1 MRSAL
6 AGEPSRA
13 LANWLAGQCGG
24 LPARAVGELARLR
37 ERGGLVPTDDGG
49 WTIKPMMLARPRRRT
64 RLPVPMTRLIGRQQ
78 ERAAV
83 GRMLDGHRLIT
94 LAGPGGIG
102 KTRLSLSVAAACAD
116 GFDDGVVFVP
126 LAEVTGNDPVVAA
139 IARALGV
146 GEVPGQSLLDSVI
159 DHLADARLLLVLD
172 NFEQVVGAAG
182 VIGDLLAVAPGISA
196 LVTSRERLSLPGEQV
211 YQVPPLPLPSP
222 DRLLAGADGL
232 AGIVAESPA
241 LALFEERAR
250 AANVDFTLSPA
261 TLPAVVALCRRLD
274 GLPLAIE
281 LAAARTDRWDPQ
293 ALLDDLSHHLD
304 ALGDGPRDLPPRQQT
319 LRGAIDWSFALL
331 GEDDQ
336 RLFARL
342 AVFAGGCT
350 VDSALAVAD
359 DATGT
364 DGTGTDGTGTDGTGT
379 DGTGTD
385 GTGTGSTGTGGRRET
400 LAVRMAALVDK
411 SLLTTESDPD
421 GATRYRM
428 LETIRAYAATRLDAE
443 PRAAAVYARHATHCA
458 AFAGS
463 AGMGLTGPDQAD
475 WGGRLDRE
483 YQNLRAALGWATAH
497 GEIDTAARI
506 CLGVWRFWHNGNH
519 IGEGRDWLGQVLV
532 APGDLGDRVRAQ
544 LLHAGAALAARQDEH
559 EPAYRL
565 AADSLR
571 HAEAADDRQLSAQAR
586 NLLGIAAVVSGAYH
600 LATNHFQ
607 QCLQIWRDLG
617 RPEGAAVA
625 LGNLTKATL
634 RLGDIDA
641 ASRYA
646 DEVLKLERAAGNTRG
661 ILLGLECQAQIL
673 LARDEVAAARTV
685 LKESLELSRTLGD
698 GLGEAMALHQLGL
711 AAQRDGEPAEALRL
725 LADALG
731 RRHEEEDR
739 EDLATSMDSVANVVV
754 ATHPPLAARLLGA
767 ADGLRTRHRLP
778 DPPESETRRG
788 ATLAAAR
795 DGLGA
800 DAFAAAWEAGRTAPL
815 DLVVDQALDTV
826 PG

>member
-1 MRSAL
+1 
-6 AGEPSRA
+6 
-13 LANWLAGQCGG
+13 
-24 LPARAVGELARLR
+24 
-37 ERGGLVPTDDGG
+37 
-49 WTIKPMMLARPRRRT
+49 
-64 RLPVPMTRLIGRQQ
+64 MTRLIGRQQ

-83 GRMLDGHRLIT
+83 GRMLDGHRLVT

-364 DGTGTDGTGTDGTGT
+364 DDTGTDDTGADGTGTDGTGADGTGT
-379 DGTGTD
+379 DGTGAD

-411 SLLTTESDPD
+411 SLLT
-421 GATRYRM
+421 
-428 LETIRAYAATRLDAE
+428 
-443 PRAAAVYARHATHCA
+443 
-458 AFAGS
+458 
-463 AGMGLTGPDQAD
+463 GPDQAD

-483 YQNLRAALGWATAH
+483 YQNLRAALGWATAQ

-725 LADALG
+725 L
-731 RRHEEEDR
+731 
-739 EDLATSMDSVANVVV
+739 
-754 ATHPPLAARLLGA
+754 GA

-800 DAFAAAWEAGRTAPL
+800 DALAAAWEAGRTAPL